1 MDLNAI
7 LIILGVIA
15 LIILVAHGIWS
26 NRREKSQ
33 YFENSKTFT
42 QKARIRE
49 PQENQQYQTT

>member
-26 NRREKSQ
+26 NRCEKSQ
-33 YFENSKTFT
+33 YFENSKPLLERV
-42 QKARIRE
+42 RIRE
-49 PQENQQYQTT
+49 PQENQQISTN